1 MTRQKTMS
9 DQQYYDLRFSDWIRE
24 RCPSSATGWTCSDVD
39 YVVHQYKSKQLVLL
53 EVKRWRT
60 GPSQGKVQTAQR
72 HILRMLH
79 SCLSLGMRELFPE
92 YTYHGVW
99 LIQFDCT
106 WFDDGLCWFTYDQRV
121 DAVPVTEE
129 QLLKILSDFD
139 RVGPLENEY

>member
-9 DQQYYDLRFSDWIRE
+9 DQQYHDLRFSDWIRE

-39 YVVHQYKSKQLVLL
+39 YVVHQYKSKHLVLL

-79 SCLSLGMRELFPE
+79 SCLSLGMRELFPS
-92 YTYHGVW
+92 TH
-99 LIQFDCT
+99 T
-106 WFDDGLCWFTYDQRV
+106 MASGLSSLTALGLMTGC
-121 DAVPVTEE
+121 
-129 QLLKILSDFD
+129 
-139 RVGPLENEY
+139 VGLRMTIALTLCL

>member
-9 DQQYYDLRFSDWIRE
+9 DQQYHDLRFSDWIRE

-39 YVVHQYKSKQLVLL
+39 YVVHQYKSKQLVVL

-60 GPSQGKVQTAQR
+60 GPSKGKVQTAQR

-99 LIQFDCT
+99 LIQFDRT